1 MATDPQD
8 DLLALLRREFRF
20 YKDLADKAIAQ
31 VDDDAFFAALGDGET
46 NSIALTVKH
55 MGGNLRSRW
64 SDFLTTDGEKPD
76 RDRDGEFE
84 LRQGDSREALQ
95 ALWERGWETLLD
107 TLESLTSDD
116 LARTVRIRAEPH
128 SVLRALV
135 RGLPHA
141 SYHVGQIVQL
151 ARHWRGA
158 DWQTLSVPRGKSEE
172 LNRAARE
179 RWSSSAAGSVGGGA

>member
-20 YKDLADKAIAQ
+20 YKDLADRALAQ
-31 VDDDAFFAALGDGET
+31 VDDEAFFAALGDGEA

-84 LRQGDSREALQ
+84 LRPGDSREALQ
-95 ALWERGWETLLD
+95 ALWERGWTTLFD
-107 TLESLTSDD
+107 TLESLAPGD
-116 LARTVRIRAEPH
+116 LGRTVRIRAEPH

-141 SYHVGQIVQL
+141 SYHAGQIVQL

-158 DWQTLSVPRGKSEE
+158 GWQTLSVPRGKSEE
-172 LNRAARE
+172 FNRAAWE
-179 RWSSSAAGSVGGGA
+179 RWGGGAGGS